1 MDLVNKVVSLLFN
14 MLSRLVIMFLPRS
27 KRLLVSWLQSPSA
40 EILKPQK
47 IKSLTVSIV
56 SRSICHETMGL
67 DAMILVF
74 WMVWALSQLFHSPL
88 SLSSVQFSSVTLSC
102 PTLCDP
108 MNRSTPGLTVQN
120 QHPECTQTHVHW
132 VSDAIQPSH
141 PVIPFSSCLQSFS
154 ALGSFPMSQHLA
166 WGGQSTGVSIST
178 SVLPMKT
185 QDWSP

>member
-1 MDLVNKVVSLLFN
+1 MDFVNKVVSLLFN

-27 KRLLVSWLQSPSA
+27 KHLLVSWLQSPSA

-56 SRSICHETMGL
+56 SRSICREMMGL

-88 SLSSVQFSSVTLSC
+88 SLSSVQFNSVTLSC

-108 MNRSTPGLTVQN
+108 MNRSTQASLFRTN
-120 QHPECTQTHVHW
+120 TQSLPKPTSIESVM
-132 VSDAIQPSH
+132 PSSH
-141 PVIPFSSCLQSFS
+141 LILSSPSPPAS
-154 ALGSFPMSQHLA
+154 NPSQH
-166 WGGQSTGVSIST
+166 
-178 SVLPMKT
+178 
-185 QDWSP
+185 